1 MSSLFEITDKSG
13 RIISLSKER
22 WQHITKEHS
31 RISDLDE
38 LRNTLVQPLKIK
50 PSNYDPDCVRYYY
63 SYNKKSRLYL
73 LVAVKYLNGHGFI
86 ITAYHLRKLQN
97 D

>member
-1 MSSLFEITDKSG
+1 MPSLFEITDKSG
-13 RIISLSKER
+13 RIISLSRER
-22 WQHITKEHS
+22 WLHITKEHP

-38 LRNTLVQPLKIK
+38 LRNTLVQPIKIN
-50 PSNYDPDCVRYYY
+50 PSKYDPDVVRYYY
-63 SYNKKSRLYL
+63 SYNKNIKRYL

-86 ITAYHLRKLQN
+86 ITAYYLRKIQN